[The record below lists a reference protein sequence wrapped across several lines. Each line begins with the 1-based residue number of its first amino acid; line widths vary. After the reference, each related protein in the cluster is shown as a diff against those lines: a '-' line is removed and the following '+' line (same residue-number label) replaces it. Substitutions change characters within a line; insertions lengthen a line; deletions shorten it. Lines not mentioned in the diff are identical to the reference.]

1 MVKLRLR
8 RRGRKKH
15 PFYDIVVIDGR
26 ARRDGAPIE
35 RLGYIDP
42 MTAPK
47 TVVLNVER
55 SLYWLGT
62 GAQPTEI
69 VRQIFSREGVLLRR
83 HLGFK
88 GNSEEEIETAILQH
102 REKASARHTRLK
114 TRRVERVKTKAAA
127 AAAAAAKAAEP
138 APAEPA
144 PAEPAPVVTAPVA
157 TAPVVAAPVVAASAE
172 PASAEPAS
180 AEPASAEP
188 APVVPAPVEVAPAP
202 VEEAPAPE
210 AAE

>member
-15 PFYDIVVIDGR
+15 PFYDIVAIDGR

-47 TVVLNVER
+47 TIVLNVER

-69 VRQIFSREGVLLRR
+69 VHQILSREGVLLRR
-83 HLGFK
+83 HLAFK
-88 GNSEEEIETAILQH
+88 GHSDAEIEAAVAQH
-102 REKASARHTRLK
+102 REKAAARYERLK
-114 TRRVERVKTKAAA
+114 NRRVERVKAKEAA

-144 PAEPAPVVTAPVA
+144 PA
-157 TAPVVAAPVVAASAE
+157 
-172 PASAEPAS
+172 
-180 AEPASAEP
+180 
-188 APVVPAPVEVAPAP
+188 
-202 VEEAPAPE
+202 VEEAAP
-210 AAE
+210 AAEAPAAESAE